1 MDISL
6 TVDFHTAASALFSV
20 TANAKQTLAGFYC
33 ESQETVHLL
42 LVSADSDCLSKKN
55 KKPIKQDTSYFL
67 NFLTVDQ

>member
-42 LVSADSDCLSKKN
+42 LVSADSDCLSKK
-55 KKPIKQDTSYFL
+55 KPIKQDTSYFL